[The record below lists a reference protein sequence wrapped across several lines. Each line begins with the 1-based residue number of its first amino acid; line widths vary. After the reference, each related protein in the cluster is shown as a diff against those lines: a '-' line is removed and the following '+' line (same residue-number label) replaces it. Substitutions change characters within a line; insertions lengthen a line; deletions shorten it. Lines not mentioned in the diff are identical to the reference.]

1 MKLANELTLI
11 MMQPPPILCLS
22 GFDPSGGAGIQA
34 DIESIVSMGGH
45 AVPVITALTVQN
57 TQNVSHFVAVDT
69 QLFTEQVDKLL
80 EDVSVKAIK
89 IGMIGSLSIAE
100 SIAKI
105 LKQNPDLPV
114 IYDPVLAAG
123 GGANLIKSTM
133 PDMISAIQE
142 LILPH
147 TSILTPNSP
156 EARLLCNETD
166 LMDCGNKLMQM
177 GCDAVLLTGTHE
189 DNEHV
194 NNLWFNEGQYIET
207 FSWDRLPDEYHG
219 SGCTLASA
227 ITALIAQGLDP
238 FTAVNEAQDY
248 SWHTLKH
255 AFRISDKGQL
265 IPNRFYWQHL
275 D

>member
-1 MKLANELTLI
+1 
-11 MMQPPPILCLS
+11 MQPPPILCLS

-57 TQNVSHFVAVDT
+57 TQNVSHFQAVDT

-123 GGANLIKSTM
+123 GGANLIKSGM

-147 TSILTPNSP
+147 SSILTPNSP

-166 LMDCGNKLMQM
+166 LMDCGKKLMQM

-227 ITALIAQGLDP
+227 IAALIAQGLDP

-265 IPNRFYWQHL
+265 IPNRFYWQHH